1 MKNIEE
7 HNRRKTVKSE
17 KYSDMENTQEIEI
30 DVAKLFHSILSKL
43 WLVILVGLLAALGAY
58 YYTSEMVTPTYSS
71 TARVYIQNSQTI
83 QSSASDLQSA
93 TTLKEDFQVLVK
105 SDEVYRQVLESL
117 GENGANYKS
126 LRGKISLDNNTT
138 RFVDITVSD
147 PDPVRAKR
155 LADATAYVSRIKAK
169 EILGVQ
175 DVAIMQLGSVSTS
188 PSSPNMSKNIVL
200 AAAAGMFA
208 VCAIIA
214 LCSLFNNKLTTVED
228 VEKYLGITVL
238 GSIPDIKTVPGYVK
252 KMRSAE
258 EDELKKQKKKEK
270 KAKKAA
276 PEAEEKPVEK
286 KEKKEKKVKEK
297 KQKKAKDE
305 SAETKDQESAVE
317 AVQENNDGEDAQ

>member
-1 MKNIEE
+1 MRSENFSNTE
-7 HNRRKTVKSE
+7 H
-17 KYSDMENTQEIEI
+17 TQEIEI
-30 DVAKLFHSILSKL
+30 DLAKLLRSILSKL
-43 WLVILVGLLAALGAY
+43 WLVVLVGLLAALGAY
-58 YYTSEMVTPTYSS
+58 YYTSKMVTPTYSS

-105 SDEVYRQVLESL
+105 SDEVYRQVLESM

-126 LRGKISLDNNTT
+126 LRGKISLDNNAT

-147 PDPVRAKR
+147 PDPVRAKK

-188 PSSPNMSKNIVL
+188 PSSPNMSQNIVL
-200 AAAAGMFA
+200 AAVAGMFV

-214 LCSLFNNKLTTVED
+214 LVSLFNNKLTTVED

-238 GSIPDIKTVPGYVK
+238 GSIPDVKTVPGYSK
-252 KMRSAE
+252 KTKAAE
-258 EDELKKQKKKEK
+258 EDELKQQKKKAKKSASAAKEKSADKKEK
-270 KAKKAA
+270 KAKK
-276 PEAEEKPVEK
+276 
-286 KEKKEKKVKEK
+286 
-297 KQKKAKDE
+297 QKKTKGDTAKVE
-305 SAETKDQESAVE
+305 NVTAEAS
-317 AVQENNDGEDAQ
+317 VQENDNGEVAQ

>member
-1 MKNIEE
+1 M
-7 HNRRKTVKSE
+7 RSE
-17 KYSDMENTQEIEI
+17 KFSNTENTQEIEI
-30 DVAKLFHSILSKL
+30 DLAKLLRSILSKL
-43 WLVILVGLLAALGAY
+43 WLVVLVGLLAALGAY
-58 YYTSEMVTPTYSS
+58 YYTSEMVIPTYSS

-105 SDEVYRQVLESL
+105 SDEVYRQVLESM

-147 PDPVRAKR
+147 PDPVRAKK

-188 PSSPNMSKNIVL
+188 PSSPNMSKNIIL
-200 AAAAGMFA
+200 GAAAGMLA
-208 VCAIIA
+208 VCAIIV
-214 LCSLFNNKLTTVED
+214 LVSLFNNKLTTVED

-238 GSIPDIKTVPGYVK
+238 GSIPDIKTVPGYSK
-252 KMRSAE
+252 KTKSAE
-258 EDELKKQKKKEK
+258 EDELKQQKKKAKKAASTVKEKSADKKEK
-270 KAKKAA
+270 KAKKQKKTKGDTAKA
-276 PEAEEKPVEK
+276 ENVTAEE
-286 KEKKEKKVKEK
+286 
-297 KQKKAKDE
+297 
-305 SAETKDQESAVE
+305 S
-317 AVQENNDGEDAQ
+317 VQENDNGEVAQ

>member
-1 MKNIEE
+1 M
-7 HNRRKTVKSE
+7 KSE
-17 KYSDMENTQEIEI
+17 KISNTENTQEIEI
-30 DVAKLFHSILSKL
+30 DLGKLLRSILSKL
-43 WLVILVGLLAALGAY
+43 WLVVLVGLLAALGAY

-105 SDEVYRQVLESL
+105 SDEVYRQVLESM

-147 PDPVRAKR
+147 ADPVRAKK

-188 PSSPNMSKNIVL
+188 PSSPNMSKNIILGAV
-200 AAAAGMFA
+200 AGMFA

-214 LCSLFNNKLTTVED
+214 LVSLFNNKLTTVED

-238 GSIPDIKTVPGYVK
+238 GSIPDIKTVPGYSK
-252 KMRSAE
+252 KTKSAE
-258 EDELKKQKKKEK
+258 EDELKQQKKKAKKADSTVKEKFADKKEK
-270 KAKKAA
+270 KAKK
-276 PEAEEKPVEK
+276 
-286 KEKKEKKVKEK
+286 
-297 KQKKAKDE
+297 QKKTKGDTAKVE
-305 SAETKDQESAVE
+305 NVTAEAS
-317 AVQENNDGEDAQ
+317 VQENDNGEVAQ

>member
-1 MKNIEE
+1 M
-7 HNRRKTVKSE
+7 RSE
-17 KYSDMENTQEIEI
+17 KTSNTENTQEIEI
-30 DVAKLFHSILSKL
+30 DLGKLLRSVLSKL
-43 WLVILVGLLAALGAY
+43 WLVVLVGLLAALGAY

-105 SDEVYRQVLESL
+105 SDEVYRQVLESM

-147 PDPVRAKR
+147 PDPVRAKK

-188 PSSPNMSKNIVL
+188 PSSPNMSKNIIL
-200 AAAAGMFA
+200 GALAGMFS
-208 VCAIIA
+208 VCAIIV
-214 LCSLFNNKLTTVED
+214 LVSLFNNKLTTVED

-238 GSIPDIKTVPGYVK
+238 GSIPDIKTVPGYSK
-252 KMRSAE
+252 KTKSAE
-258 EDELKKQKKKEK
+258 EDELKQQKKKAKKAASTVKEKSADKKEK
-270 KAKKAA
+270 KAKK
-276 PEAEEKPVEK
+276 
-286 KEKKEKKVKEK
+286 
-297 KQKKAKDE
+297 QKKTKGDTAK
-305 SAETKDQESAVE
+305 AENVTAE
-317 AVQENNDGEDAQ
+317 ASVQENDNGEVAQ

>member
-1 MKNIEE
+1 M
-7 HNRRKTVKSE
+7 KSE
-17 KYSDMENTQEIEI
+17 KISNTENTQEIEI
-30 DVAKLFHSILSKL
+30 DLGKLLRSILSKL
-43 WLVILVGLLAALGAY
+43 WLVVLVGLLAALGAY

-105 SDEVYRQVLESL
+105 SDEVYRQVLESM

-147 PDPVRAKR
+147 ADPVRAKK

-188 PSSPNMSKNIVL
+188 PSSPNMSKNIILGAV
-200 AAAAGMFA
+200 AGMFA

-214 LCSLFNNKLTTVED
+214 LVSLFNNKLTTVED

-238 GSIPDIKTVPGYVK
+238 GSIPDVKTVPGYSK
-252 KMRSAE
+252 KTKSAE
-258 EDELKKQKKKEK
+258 EKELKQQNKKAKKSAPIAEEKSADKKEK
-270 KAKKAA
+270 KAKK
-276 PEAEEKPVEK
+276 
-286 KEKKEKKVKEK
+286 
-297 KQKKAKDE
+297 QKK
-305 SAETKDQESAVE
+305 TKDDTAKTENVTAE
-317 AVQENNDGEDAQ
+317 AYVQGNDNGEVAQ

>member
-1 MKNIEE
+1 M
-7 HNRRKTVKSE
+7 RSE
-17 KYSDMENTQEIEI
+17 KISNTENTQEIEI
-30 DVAKLFHSILSKL
+30 DLGKLLRSILSKL
-43 WLVILVGLLAALGAY
+43 WLVVLVGLLAALGAY

-105 SDEVYRQVLESL
+105 SDEVYRQVLESM

-147 PDPVRAKR
+147 ADPVRAKK

-188 PSSPNMSKNIVL
+188 PSSPNMSKNIILGAV
-200 AAAAGMFA
+200 AGMFA

-214 LCSLFNNKLTTVED
+214 LVSLFNNKLTTVED
-228 VEKYLGITVL
+228 VEKYLEITVL
-238 GSIPDIKTVPGYVK
+238 GSIPDIKTVPGYSK
-252 KMRSAE
+252 KTKSAE
-258 EDELKKQKKKEK
+258 EKELKQQNKKAKKSAPIAEEKSADKKEK
-270 KAKKAA
+270 KAKK
-276 PEAEEKPVEK
+276 
-286 KEKKEKKVKEK
+286 
-297 KQKKAKDE
+297 QKKTKGETAKTE
-305 SAETKDQESAVE
+305 NVTAEAS
-317 AVQENNDGEDAQ
+317 VQGNDNEEVAQ

>member
-1 MKNIEE
+1 M
-7 HNRRKTVKSE
+7 RSE
-17 KYSDMENTQEIEI
+17 KFSNTENTQEIEI
-30 DVAKLFHSILSKL
+30 DLSKLLRSILSKL
-43 WLVILVGLLAALGAY
+43 WLVVLVGLLAALGAY

-105 SDEVYRQVLESL
+105 SDEVYRQVLESM

-147 PDPVRAKR
+147 ADPVRAKK

-188 PSSPNMSKNIVL
+188 PSSPNMSQNIILGAV
-200 AAAAGMFA
+200 AGMFA

-214 LCSLFNNKLTTVED
+214 LVSLFNNKLTTVED

-238 GSIPDIKTVPGYVK
+238 GSIPDVKTVPGYSK
-252 KMRSAE
+252 KTKSAE
-258 EDELKKQKKKEK
+258 EKELKQQNKKAKKSAPIAEEKSADKKEK
-270 KAKKAA
+270 KAN
-276 PEAEEKPVEK
+276 
-286 KEKKEKKVKEK
+286 
-297 KQKKAKDE
+297 KQKK
-305 SAETKDQESAVE
+305 TKDDTAKTENVTAE
-317 AVQENNDGEDAQ
+317 ASVQGNDNGEVAQ

>member
-1 MKNIEE
+1 M
-7 HNRRKTVKSE
+7 RSE
-17 KYSDMENTQEIEI
+17 KFSNTENTQEIEI
-30 DVAKLFHSILSKL
+30 DLAKLLHSILSKL
-43 WLVILVGLLAALGAY
+43 WLVVLVGLLAALGAY

-105 SDEVYRQVLESL
+105 SDEVYRQVLESM

-126 LRGKISLDNNTT
+126 LRGKISLDNNAT

-147 PDPVRAKR
+147 PDPVRAKK

-188 PSSPNMSKNIVL
+188 PSSPNMSQNIILGAV
-200 AAAAGMFA
+200 AGMLA

-214 LCSLFNNKLTTVED
+214 LVSLFNNKLTTVED

-238 GSIPDIKTVPGYVK
+238 GSIPDIKTVPGYSK
-252 KMRSAE
+252 KTKSAE
-258 EDELKKQKKKEK
+258 EDELKQQKEKAKKAASTVKEKSADKKEK
-270 KAKKAA
+270 KAKK
-276 PEAEEKPVEK
+276 
-286 KEKKEKKVKEK
+286 
-297 KQKKAKDE
+297 QKKTKGDTAK
-305 SAETKDQESAVE
+305 AENVTAE
-317 AVQENNDGEDAQ
+317 ASVQENDNGEVAQ

>member
-1 MKNIEE
+1 M
-7 HNRRKTVKSE
+7 RSE
-17 KYSDMENTQEIEI
+17 KFSNTENTQEIEI
-30 DVAKLFHSILSKL
+30 DLGKLLRSILSKL
-43 WLVILVGLLAALGAY
+43 WLVVLVGLLAALGAY

-105 SDEVYRQVLESL
+105 SDEVYRQVLESM

-147 PDPVRAKR
+147 PDPVRAKK

-188 PSSPNMSKNIVL
+188 PSSPNMSQNIILGAV
-200 AAAAGMFA
+200 AGMLA

-214 LCSLFNNKLTTVED
+214 LVSLFNNKLTTVED

-238 GSIPDIKTVPGYVK
+238 GSIPDVKTVPGYSK
-252 KMRSAE
+252 KTKSAE
-258 EDELKKQKKKEK
+258 EKELKQQNKKAKKSAPIAEEKSADKKEK
-270 KAKKAA
+270 KAKK
-276 PEAEEKPVEK
+276 
-286 KEKKEKKVKEK
+286 
-297 KQKKAKDE
+297 QKK
-305 SAETKDQESAVE
+305 TKDDTAKAENVTAE
-317 AVQENNDGEDAQ
+317 ASVQENDNGEVAQ

>member
-1 MKNIEE
+1 M
-7 HNRRKTVKSE
+7 RSE
-17 KYSDMENTQEIEI
+17 KFSNTENTQEIEI
-30 DVAKLFHSILSKL
+30 DLAKLLRSILSKL
-43 WLVILVGLLAALGAY
+43 WLVVLVGLLAALGAY

-105 SDEVYRQVLESL
+105 SDEVYRQVLESM

-147 PDPVRAKR
+147 PDPVRAKK

-188 PSSPNMSKNIVL
+188 PSSPNMSKNIIL
-200 AAAAGMFA
+200 GALAGMFA

-214 LCSLFNNKLTTVED
+214 LVSLFSNKLTTVED

-238 GSIPDIKTVPGYVK
+238 GSIPDIKTVPGYSK
-252 KMRSAE
+252 KTKSAE
-258 EDELKKQKKKEK
+258 EDELKQQKKKAKKAASTVKEKSADKKEK
-270 KAKKAA
+270 KAKK
-276 PEAEEKPVEK
+276 
-286 KEKKEKKVKEK
+286 
-297 KQKKAKDE
+297 QKK
-305 SAETKDQESAVE
+305 TKDDTAKTENVTAE
-317 AVQENNDGEDAQ
+317 ASVQGNDNGEVAQ

>member
-1 MKNIEE
+1 M
-7 HNRRKTVKSE
+7 RSE
-17 KYSDMENTQEIEI
+17 KFSNTENTQEIEI
-30 DVAKLFHSILSKL
+30 DLGKLLRSILSKL
-43 WLVILVGLLAALGAY
+43 WLVVLVGLLAALGAY

-105 SDEVYRQVLESL
+105 SDEVYRQVLESM

-147 PDPVRAKR
+147 PDPVRAKK

-188 PSSPNMSKNIVL
+188 PSSPNMSKNIILGAV
-200 AAAAGMFA
+200 AGMFA

-214 LCSLFNNKLTTVED
+214 LVSLFSNKLTTVED

-238 GSIPDIKTVPGYVK
+238 GSIPDIKTVPGYSK
-252 KMRSAE
+252 KTKSAE
-258 EDELKKQKKKEK
+258 EDELKQQKKKAKKAASTVKEKSADKKEK
-270 KAKKAA
+270 KAKK
-276 PEAEEKPVEK
+276 
-286 KEKKEKKVKEK
+286 
-297 KQKKAKDE
+297 QKKTKGDTAN
-305 SAETKDQESAVE
+305 AENVTAE
-317 AVQENNDGEDAQ
+317 ASVQENDNGEVAQ

>member
-1 MKNIEE
+1 M
-7 HNRRKTVKSE
+7 KSE
-17 KYSDMENTQEIEI
+17 KISNTENTQEIEI
-30 DVAKLFHSILSKL
+30 DLGKLLRSILSKL
-43 WLVILVGLLAALGAY
+43 WLVVLVGLLAALGAY

-105 SDEVYRQVLESL
+105 SDEVYRQVLESM

-147 PDPVRAKR
+147 ADPVRAKK

-188 PSSPNMSKNIVL
+188 PSSPNMSKNIILGAV
-200 AAAAGMFA
+200 AGMFA

-214 LCSLFNNKLTTVED
+214 LVSLFNNKLTTVED

-238 GSIPDIKTVPGYVK
+238 GSIPDIKTVPGYSK
-252 KMRSAE
+252 KTKSAE
-258 EDELKKQKKKEK
+258 EDELKQQKKKAKKSAPVVEEKSSKKKEK
-270 KAKKAA
+270 KS
-276 PEAEEKPVEK
+276 
-286 KEKKEKKVKEK
+286 K
-297 KQKKAKDE
+297 KQKKTKVDTAKTEDVTV
-305 SAETKDQESAVE
+305 ETS
-317 AVQENNDGEDAQ
+317 VQENNNGEDAQ

>member
-1 MKNIEE
+1 M
-7 HNRRKTVKSE
+7 KSE
-17 KYSDMENTQEIEI
+17 KISNTENTQEIEI
-30 DVAKLFHSILSKL
+30 DLGKLLRSILSKL
-43 WLVILVGLLAALGAY
+43 WLVVLVGLLAALGAY

-105 SDEVYRQVLESL
+105 SDEVYRQVLESM

-147 PDPVRAKR
+147 ADPVRAKK

-188 PSSPNMSKNIVL
+188 PSSPNMSKNIILGAV
-200 AAAAGMFA
+200 AGMFA

-214 LCSLFNNKLTTVED
+214 LVSLFNNKLTTVED

-238 GSIPDIKTVPGYVK
+238 GSIPDVKTVPGYSK
-252 KMRSAE
+252 KTKSAE
-258 EDELKKQKKKEK
+258 EKELKQQNKKAKKSAPIAEEKSADKKEK
-270 KAKKAA
+270 KAKK
-276 PEAEEKPVEK
+276 
-286 KEKKEKKVKEK
+286 
-297 KQKKAKDE
+297 QKK
-305 SAETKDQESAVE
+305 TKDDTAKTENVTAE
-317 AVQENNDGEDAQ
+317 ASVQENDNGEVAQ

>member
-1 MKNIEE
+1 M
-7 HNRRKTVKSE
+7 RSE
-17 KYSDMENTQEIEI
+17 KFSNTENTQEIEI
-30 DVAKLFHSILSKL
+30 DLAKLFRSILSKL
-43 WLVILVGLLAALGAY
+43 WLVVLVGLLAALGAY

-105 SDEVYRQVLESL
+105 SDEVYRQVLESM

-147 PDPVRAKR
+147 PDPVRAKK

-188 PSSPNMSKNIVL
+188 PSSPNMSQNIILGAV
-200 AAAAGMFA
+200 AGMLA

-214 LCSLFNNKLTTVED
+214 LVSLFNNKLTTVED

-238 GSIPDIKTVPGYVK
+238 GSIPDIKTVPGYSK
-252 KMRSAE
+252 KTKSAE
-258 EDELKKQKKKEK
+258 EDELKQQKKKAKKAASTVKEKSADKKEK
-270 KAKKAA
+270 KAKKQKKTKGDTA
-276 PEAEEKPVEK
+276 EAENVT
-286 KEKKEKKVKEK
+286 
-297 KQKKAKDE
+297 
-305 SAETKDQESAVE
+305 AEAS
-317 AVQENNDGEDAQ
+317 VQENDNGEVAQ

>member
-1 MKNIEE
+1 M
-7 HNRRKTVKSE
+7 RSE
-17 KYSDMENTQEIEI
+17 KISNTENTQEIEI
-30 DVAKLFHSILSKL
+30 DLGKLLRSILSKL
-43 WLVILVGLLAALGAY
+43 WLVVLVGLLAALGAY

-105 SDEVYRQVLESL
+105 SDEVYRQVLESM

-147 PDPVRAKR
+147 ADPVRAKK

-188 PSSPNMSKNIVL
+188 PSSPNMSKNIILGAV
-200 AAAAGMFA
+200 AGMFA

-214 LCSLFNNKLTTVED
+214 LVSLFNNKLTTVED

-238 GSIPDIKTVPGYVK
+238 GSIPDVKTVPGYSK
-252 KMRSAE
+252 KTKSAE
-258 EDELKKQKKKEK
+258 EKELKQQNKKAKKSAPIAEEKSADKKEK
-270 KAKKAA
+270 KAKK
-276 PEAEEKPVEK
+276 
-286 KEKKEKKVKEK
+286 
-297 KQKKAKDE
+297 QKK
-305 SAETKDQESAVE
+305 TKDDTAKTENVTAE
-317 AVQENNDGEDAQ
+317 ASVQGNDNGEVAQ

>member
-1 MKNIEE
+1 M
-7 HNRRKTVKSE
+7 KSE
-17 KYSDMENTQEIEI
+17 KISNTENTQEIEI
-30 DVAKLFHSILSKL
+30 DLAKLMRSILSKL
-43 WLVILVGLLAALGAY
+43 WLVVLVGLLAALGAY

-105 SDEVYRQVLESL
+105 SDEVYRQVLESM

-147 PDPVRAKR
+147 ADPVRAKK

-188 PSSPNMSKNIVL
+188 PSSPNMSKNIILGAV
-200 AAAAGMFA
+200 AGMFA

-214 LCSLFNNKLTTVED
+214 LVSLFNNKLTTVED

-238 GSIPDIKTVPGYVK
+238 GSIPDIKTVPGYSK
-252 KMRSAE
+252 KTKSAE
-258 EDELKKQKKKEK
+258 EDELKQQKKKAKKADSTVKEKFADKKEK
-270 KAKKAA
+270 KAKK
-276 PEAEEKPVEK
+276 
-286 KEKKEKKVKEK
+286 
-297 KQKKAKDE
+297 QKKTKGDTAKVE
-305 SAETKDQESAVE
+305 NVTAEAS
-317 AVQENNDGEDAQ
+317 VQENDNGEVAQ

>member
-1 MKNIEE
+1 M
-7 HNRRKTVKSE
+7 KSE
-17 KYSDMENTQEIEI
+17 KISNTENTQEIEI
-30 DVAKLFHSILSKL
+30 DLGKLLRSILSKL
-43 WLVILVGLLAALGAY
+43 WLVVLVGLLAALGAY

-105 SDEVYRQVLESL
+105 SDEVYRQVLESM

-147 PDPVRAKR
+147 ADPVRAKK

-188 PSSPNMSKNIVL
+188 PSSPNMSKNIILGAVV
-200 AAAAGMFA
+200 GMFA

-214 LCSLFNNKLTTVED
+214 LVSLFNNKLTTVED

-238 GSIPDIKTVPGYVK
+238 GSIPDIKTVPGYSK
-252 KMRSAE
+252 KTKSAE
-258 EDELKKQKKKEK
+258 EDELKQQKKKAKKADSTVKEKFADKKEK
-270 KAKKAA
+270 KAKK
-276 PEAEEKPVEK
+276 
-286 KEKKEKKVKEK
+286 
-297 KQKKAKDE
+297 QKKTKGDTAKVE
-305 SAETKDQESAVE
+305 NVTAEAS
-317 AVQENNDGEDAQ
+317 VQENDNGEVAQ

>member
-1 MKNIEE
+1 M
-7 HNRRKTVKSE
+7 RSE
-17 KYSDMENTQEIEI
+17 KISNTENTQEIEI
-30 DVAKLFHSILSKL
+30 DLGKLLRSILSKL
-43 WLVILVGLLAALGAY
+43 WLIVLVGLLAALGAY

-105 SDEVYRQVLESL
+105 SDEVYRQVLESM

-147 PDPVRAKR
+147 ADPVRAKK

-188 PSSPNMSKNIVL
+188 PSSPNMSKNIILGAV
-200 AAAAGMFA
+200 AGMFA

-214 LCSLFNNKLTTVED
+214 LVSLFNNKLTTVED
-228 VEKYLGITVL
+228 VEKYLEITVL
-238 GSIPDIKTVPGYVK
+238 GSIPDIKTVSGYSK
-252 KMRSAE
+252 KTKSAE
-258 EDELKKQKKKEK
+258 EKELKQQNKKAKKSAPIAEEKSADKKEK
-270 KAKKAA
+270 KAKK
-276 PEAEEKPVEK
+276 
-286 KEKKEKKVKEK
+286 
-297 KQKKAKDE
+297 QKKTKDDTAKTE
-305 SAETKDQESAVE
+305 NVTAETS
-317 AVQENNDGEDAQ
+317 VQGNDNGEVAQ

>member
-1 MKNIEE
+1 M
-7 HNRRKTVKSE
+7 RSE
-17 KYSDMENTQEIEI
+17 KFSNTENTQEIEI
-30 DVAKLFHSILSKL
+30 DLAKLLRSILSKL
-43 WLVILVGLLAALGAY
+43 WLVVLVGLLAALGAY

-105 SDEVYRQVLESL
+105 SDEVYRQVLESM

-147 PDPVRAKR
+147 PDPVRAKK

-188 PSSPNMSKNIVL
+188 PSSPNMSQNIIL
-200 AAAAGMFA
+200 GAGAGMLA

-214 LCSLFNNKLTTVED
+214 LVSLFNNKLTTVED

-238 GSIPDIKTVPGYVK
+238 GSIPDIKTVPGYSK
-252 KMRSAE
+252 KTKSAE
-258 EDELKKQKKKEK
+258 EDELKQQKKKAKKAASTVKEKSADKKEK
-270 KAKKAA
+270 KAKK
-276 PEAEEKPVEK
+276 
-286 KEKKEKKVKEK
+286 
-297 KQKKAKDE
+297 QKKTKGDTAK
-305 SAETKDQESAVE
+305 AENVTAE
-317 AVQENNDGEDAQ
+317 ASVQENDNGEVAQ

>member
-1 MKNIEE
+1 M
-7 HNRRKTVKSE
+7 KSE
-17 KYSDMENTQEIEI
+17 KISNTENTQEIEI
-30 DVAKLFHSILSKL
+30 DLGKLLRSILSKL
-43 WLVILVGLLAALGAY
+43 WLVVLVGLLAALGAY

-105 SDEVYRQVLESL
+105 SDEVYRQVLESM

-147 PDPVRAKR
+147 ADPVRAKK

-188 PSSPNMSKNIVL
+188 PSSPNMSKNIILGAV
-200 AAAAGMFA
+200 AGMFA

-214 LCSLFNNKLTTVED
+214 LVSLFNNKLTTVED

-238 GSIPDIKTVPGYVK
+238 GSIPDIKTVPGYSK
-252 KMRSAE
+252 KTKSAE
-258 EDELKKQKKKEK
+258 EDELKQQKKKAKKADSTVKEKSADKKEK
-270 KAKKAA
+270 KAKK
-276 PEAEEKPVEK
+276 
-286 KEKKEKKVKEK
+286 
-297 KQKKAKDE
+297 QKKTKGDTAKVE
-305 SAETKDQESAVE
+305 NVTAEAS
-317 AVQENNDGEDAQ
+317 VQENDNGEVAQ

>member
-1 MKNIEE
+1 M
-7 HNRRKTVKSE
+7 RSE
-17 KYSDMENTQEIEI
+17 KFSNTENTQEIEI
-30 DVAKLFHSILSKL
+30 DLAKLLRSILSKL
-43 WLVILVGLLAALGAY
+43 WLVVLVGLLAALGAY
-58 YYTSEMVTPTYSS
+58 YYTSETVTPTYSS

-105 SDEVYRQVLESL
+105 SDEVYRQVLESM

-147 PDPVRAKR
+147 PDPVRAKK

-188 PSSPNMSKNIVL
+188 PSSPNMSKNIIL
-200 AAAAGMFA
+200 GAAAGMFA

-214 LCSLFNNKLTTVED
+214 LVSLFNNKLTTVED

-238 GSIPDIKTVPGYVK
+238 GSIPDIKTVPGYSK
-252 KMRSAE
+252 KTKSAE
-258 EDELKKQKKKEK
+258 EDELKQQKKKAKKAASTVKEKSADKKEK
-270 KAKKAA
+270 KAKK
-276 PEAEEKPVEK
+276 
-286 KEKKEKKVKEK
+286 
-297 KQKKAKDE
+297 QKKTKGYTAK
-305 SAETKDQESAVE
+305 AEYDTAE
-317 AVQENNDGEDAQ
+317 ASVQENDNGEVAQ

>member
-1 MKNIEE
+1 M
-7 HNRRKTVKSE
+7 RSE
-17 KYSDMENTQEIEI
+17 KISNTENTQEIEI
-30 DVAKLFHSILSKL
+30 DLSKLLRSILSKL
-43 WLVILVGLLAALGAY
+43 WLVVLVGLLAALGAY

-105 SDEVYRQVLESL
+105 SDEVYRQVLESM

-147 PDPVRAKR
+147 ADPVRAKK

-188 PSSPNMSKNIVL
+188 PSSPNMSKNIILGAV
-200 AAAAGMFA
+200 AGMFA

-214 LCSLFNNKLTTVED
+214 LVSLFNNKLTTVED

-238 GSIPDIKTVPGYVK
+238 GSIPDIKTVPGYSK
-252 KMRSAE
+252 KTKSAE
-258 EDELKKQKKKEK
+258 EDELKQQKKKAKKADSTVKEKFADKKEK
-270 KAKKAA
+270 KAKK
-276 PEAEEKPVEK
+276 
-286 KEKKEKKVKEK
+286 
-297 KQKKAKDE
+297 QKKTKGDTAKVE
-305 SAETKDQESAVE
+305 NVTAEAS
-317 AVQENNDGEDAQ
+317 VQENDNGEVAQ

>member
-1 MKNIEE
+1 M
-7 HNRRKTVKSE
+7 RSE
-17 KYSDMENTQEIEI
+17 KISNTENTQEIEI
-30 DVAKLFHSILSKL
+30 DLGKLLRSILSKL
-43 WLVILVGLLAALGAY
+43 WLVVLVGLLAALGAY

-105 SDEVYRQVLESL
+105 SDEVYRQVLESM

-147 PDPVRAKR
+147 ADPVRAKK

-188 PSSPNMSKNIVL
+188 PSSPNMSKNIILGAV
-200 AAAAGMFA
+200 AGMFA

-214 LCSLFNNKLTTVED
+214 LVSLFNNKLTTVED
-228 VEKYLGITVL
+228 VEKYLEITVL
-238 GSIPDIKTVPGYVK
+238 GSIPDIKTVSGYSK
-252 KMRSAE
+252 KTKSAE
-258 EDELKKQKKKEK
+258 EKELKQQNKKAKKSAPIAEEKSADKKEK
-270 KAKKAA
+270 KAKK
-276 PEAEEKPVEK
+276 
-286 KEKKEKKVKEK
+286 
-297 KQKKAKDE
+297 QKKTKDDTAKTE
-305 SAETKDQESAVE
+305 NVTAETS
-317 AVQENNDGEDAQ
+317 VQGNDNGEVAQ

>member
-1 MKNIEE
+1 M
-7 HNRRKTVKSE
+7 RSE
-17 KYSDMENTQEIEI
+17 KISNTENTQEIEI
-30 DVAKLFHSILSKL
+30 DLGKLLRSILSKL
-43 WLVILVGLLAALGAY
+43 WLVVLVGLLAALGAY

-105 SDEVYRQVLESL
+105 SDEVYRQVLESM

-147 PDPVRAKR
+147 ADPVRAKK

-188 PSSPNMSKNIVL
+188 PSSPNMSKNIILGAV
-200 AAAAGMFA
+200 AGMFA

-214 LCSLFNNKLTTVED
+214 LVSLFNNKLTTVED

-238 GSIPDIKTVPGYVK
+238 GSIPDIKTVPGYSK
-252 KMRSAE
+252 KTKSAE
-258 EDELKKQKKKEK
+258 EDELKQQKKKAKKADSTVKEKFADKKEK
-270 KAKKAA
+270 KAKK
-276 PEAEEKPVEK
+276 
-286 KEKKEKKVKEK
+286 
-297 KQKKAKDE
+297 QKKTKGDTAKVE
-305 SAETKDQESAVE
+305 NVTAEAS
-317 AVQENNDGEDAQ
+317 VQENDNGEVAQ

>member
-1 MKNIEE
+1 M
-7 HNRRKTVKSE
+7 RSE
-17 KYSDMENTQEIEI
+17 KISNTENTQEIEI
-30 DVAKLFHSILSKL
+30 DLGKLLRSILSKL
-43 WLVILVGLLAALGAY
+43 WLVVLVGLLAALGAY

-105 SDEVYRQVLESL
+105 SDEVYRQVLESM

-147 PDPVRAKR
+147 ADPVRAKK

-188 PSSPNMSKNIVL
+188 PSSPNMSKNIILGAV
-200 AAAAGMFA
+200 AGMFA

-214 LCSLFNNKLTTVED
+214 LVSLFNNKLTTVED

-238 GSIPDIKTVPGYVK
+238 GSIPDIKTVPGYSK
-252 KMRSAE
+252 KTKSAE
-258 EDELKKQKKKEK
+258 EDELKQQKKKAKKADSTVKEKSADKKEK
-270 KAKKAA
+270 KAKK
-276 PEAEEKPVEK
+276 
-286 KEKKEKKVKEK
+286 
-297 KQKKAKDE
+297 QKKTKGDTAK
-305 SAETKDQESAVE
+305 AENVTAE
-317 AVQENNDGEDAQ
+317 ASVQENDNGEVAQ

>member
-1 MKNIEE
+1 M
-7 HNRRKTVKSE
+7 RSE
-17 KYSDMENTQEIEI
+17 KISNTENTQEIEI
-30 DVAKLFHSILSKL
+30 DLVKLLRSILSKL
-43 WLVILVGLLAALGAY
+43 WLVVLVGLLAALGAY

-105 SDEVYRQVLESL
+105 SDEVYRQVLESM

-147 PDPVRAKR
+147 ADPVRAKK

-188 PSSPNMSKNIVL
+188 PSSPNMSKNIILGAV
-200 AAAAGMFA
+200 AGMFA

-214 LCSLFNNKLTTVED
+214 LVSLFNNKLTTVED

-238 GSIPDIKTVPGYVK
+238 GSIPDVKTVPGYSK
-252 KMRSAE
+252 KTKSAE
-258 EDELKKQKKKEK
+258 EKELKQQNKKAKKSAPIAEEKSADKKEK
-270 KAKKAA
+270 KAKT
-276 PEAEEKPVEK
+276 
-286 KEKKEKKVKEK
+286 
-297 KQKKAKDE
+297 QKK
-305 SAETKDQESAVE
+305 TKDDTAKTENVTAE
-317 AVQENNDGEDAQ
+317 AYVQGNDNGEVAQ

>member
-1 MKNIEE
+1 M
-7 HNRRKTVKSE
+7 RSE
-17 KYSDMENTQEIEI
+17 KFSNTENTQEIEI
-30 DVAKLFHSILSKL
+30 DLAKLLRSILSKL
-43 WLVILVGLLAALGAY
+43 WLVVLVGLLAALGAY

-105 SDEVYRQVLESL
+105 SDEVYRQVLESM

-147 PDPVRAKR
+147 PDPVRAKK

-188 PSSPNMSKNIVL
+188 PSSPNMSKNIIL
-200 AAAAGMFA
+200 GALAGMFA

-214 LCSLFNNKLTTVED
+214 LVSLFSNKLTTVED

-238 GSIPDIKTVPGYVK
+238 GSIPDIKTVPGYSK
-252 KMRSAE
+252 KTKSAE
-258 EDELKKQKKKEK
+258 EDELKQQKKKAKKAASTVKEKSADKKEK
-270 KAKKAA
+270 KAKK
-276 PEAEEKPVEK
+276 
-286 KEKKEKKVKEK
+286 
-297 KQKKAKDE
+297 QKKTKGDTAN
-305 SAETKDQESAVE
+305 AENVTAE
-317 AVQENNDGEDAQ
+317 ASVQENDNGEVAQ

>member
-1 MKNIEE
+1 M
-7 HNRRKTVKSE
+7 RSE
-17 KYSDMENTQEIEI
+17 KFSNTENTQEIEI
-30 DVAKLFHSILSKL
+30 DLSKLLRSILSKL
-43 WLVILVGLLAALGAY
+43 WLVVLVGLLAALGAY

-105 SDEVYRQVLESL
+105 SDEVYRQVLESM

-147 PDPVRAKR
+147 ADPVRAKK

-188 PSSPNMSKNIVL
+188 PSSPNMSKNIILGAV
-200 AAAAGMFA
+200 AGMFA

-214 LCSLFNNKLTTVED
+214 LVSLFNNKLTTVED

-238 GSIPDIKTVPGYVK
+238 GSIPDIKTVPGYSK
-252 KMRSAE
+252 KTKSAE
-258 EDELKKQKKKEK
+258 EDELKQQKKKAKKAASTVKEKSADKKEK
-270 KAKKAA
+270 KAKK
-276 PEAEEKPVEK
+276 
-286 KEKKEKKVKEK
+286 
-297 KQKKAKDE
+297 QKKTKGDTAN
-305 SAETKDQESAVE
+305 AENVTAE
-317 AVQENNDGEDAQ
+317 ASVQENDNGEVAQ

>member
-1 MKNIEE
+1 M
-7 HNRRKTVKSE
+7 RSE
-17 KYSDMENTQEIEI
+17 KFSNTENTQEIEI
-30 DVAKLFHSILSKL
+30 DLAKLLHSILSKL
-43 WLVILVGLLAALGAY
+43 WLVVLVGLLAALGAY

-105 SDEVYRQVLESL
+105 SDEVYRQVLESM

-147 PDPVRAKR
+147 PDPVRAKK

-188 PSSPNMSKNIVL
+188 PSSPNMSQNIILGAV
-200 AAAAGMFA
+200 AGMLA

-214 LCSLFNNKLTTVED
+214 LVSLFNNKLTTVED

-238 GSIPDIKTVPGYVK
+238 GSIPDIKTVPGYSK
-252 KMRSAE
+252 KTKSAE
-258 EDELKKQKKKEK
+258 EDELKQQKEKAKKAASTVKEKSADKKEK
-270 KAKKAA
+270 KAKK
-276 PEAEEKPVEK
+276 
-286 KEKKEKKVKEK
+286 
-297 KQKKAKDE
+297 QKKTKGDTAK
-305 SAETKDQESAVE
+305 AENVTAE
-317 AVQENNDGEDAQ
+317 ASVQENDNGEVAQ

>member
-1 MKNIEE
+1 M
-7 HNRRKTVKSE
+7 RSE
-17 KYSDMENTQEIEI
+17 KISNTENTQEIEI
-30 DVAKLFHSILSKL
+30 DLAKLMRSILSKL
-43 WLVILVGLLAALGAY
+43 WLVVLVGLLAALGAY

-105 SDEVYRQVLESL
+105 SDEVYRQVLESM

-147 PDPVRAKR
+147 ADPVRAKK

-188 PSSPNMSKNIVL
+188 PSSPNMSKNIILGAV
-200 AAAAGMFA
+200 AGMFA

-214 LCSLFNNKLTTVED
+214 LVSLFNNKLTTVED

-238 GSIPDIKTVPGYVK
+238 GSIPDIKTVPGYSK
-252 KMRSAE
+252 KTKSAE
-258 EDELKKQKKKEK
+258 EDELKQQKKKAKNAASTVKEKSADKKEK
-270 KAKKAA
+270 KAKK
-276 PEAEEKPVEK
+276 
-286 KEKKEKKVKEK
+286 
-297 KQKKAKDE
+297 
-305 SAETKDQESAVE
+305 
-317 AVQENNDGEDAQ
+317 